1 MTQMAQYWFSHPRS
15 DAGPEGGDLRRRMEE
30 LFERASSA
38 GTARAGIFPPVNLYE
53 TADSYVLTAELPGLR
68 GEEIE
73 LTLEHDRL
81 TLSGERRIEHPKD
94 ASVHRVER
102 RGGSFRR
109 AIQLPK
115 EVDGEKVEAIYRNG
129 VLRVRIPKSPEHQP
143 RRITVGAS

>member
-1 MTQMAQYWFSHPRS
+1 
-15 DAGPEGGDLRRRMEE
+15 
-30 LFERASSA
+30 
-38 GTARAGIFPPVNLYE
+38 
-53 TADSYVLTAELPGLR
+53 VLTAELPGLR